1 MTFLLQSQRN
11 LCLLLVSNLQVFSDC
26 ANHCIT
32 EPHCLWIK
40 VLNLIPHSD
49 SFFSVPHWNSLAL
62 HVTKMINRLP
72 DMVFCSLRTQSFLH
86 CRPHSHTH
94 LYKFHSIIF
103 KSFWP
108 ITNNPVFVMGAIWDS
123 GSLACRVDQSGTEN
137 ECWFRILA
145 DSLVWIMLWSDE
157 N

>member
-1 MTFLLQSQRN
+1 MVLHTRFSRFLRRMTFLLQSQRN

-32 EPHCLWIK
+32 EPHCLWTK

-72 DMVFCSLRTQSFLH
+72 DMVFFVVWGLKAFCTAGHIHTLIYTNFTRLFLKV
-86 CRPHSHTH
+86 SDLSQTI
-94 LYKFHSIIF
+94 LY
-103 KSFWP
+103 
-108 ITNNPVFVMGAIWDS
+108 
-123 GSLACRVDQSGTEN
+123 
-137 ECWFRILA
+137 
-145 DSLVWIMLWSDE
+145 LWWGQFGIQGLWHAEWTSQGLKMSVGFGY
-157 N
+157 